1 MWCEHL
7 EHREHQSRLS
17 MIQHQYSL
25 AKRGK
30 WICPQC
36 GKKTFV
42 CYVDENN
49 QVLDEGV
56 GKCDRAD
63 HCAYHYPPRDYFAD
77 HQVIAEVKPRRHR
90 PMLRPLPPPSYID
103 PDVFKRSVLAT
114 ESHRNHLVTF
124 LNSVF
129 NEAIVGRMVHDY
141 YIGTSKHW
149 EGSTVFWQLDRYGHV
164 HGGKIMQYNPTNGK
178 RVKEPFNHI
187 TWVHT
192 AMGLTDYNLK
202 QCLFGE
208 HLLRDYPDM
217 TVAVVESE
225 KTAIIA
231 SGVFGDCITVACGG
245 CGNLTNALC
254 EPLRGRDV
262 VLFPDNGKLAEWSE
276 KGSKMRHL
284 FGRLF
289 IADIMEREAM
299 NVGDDIGDLIVQR
312 YPEWQRQSLDIIPI
326 NLGLTE
332 L

>member
-1 MWCEHL
+1 
-7 EHREHQSRLS
+7 

-77 HQVIAEVKPRRHR
+77 HQVIAEVKPRRSHQ
-90 PMLRPLPPPSYID
+90 PMLRPLQQPSYID
-103 PDVFKRSVLAT
+103 AEVFKRSVLAT
-114 ESHRNHLVTF
+114 ESHNNHLVTF
-124 LNSVF
+124 LNGVF
-129 NEAIVGRMVHDY
+129 DEVIVERMKREY
-141 YIGTSKHW
+141 YIGTANHW
-149 EGSTVFWQLDRYGHV
+149 QGATVFWQVDRYGHV

-178 RVKEPFNHI
+178 RVKDPFNHI

-192 AMGLTDYNLK
+192 VMRLTDYNLK

-231 SGVFGDCITVACGG
+231 SGVFGDCIAVACGG
-245 CGNLTNALC
+245 CENLTDALC

-262 VLFPDNGKLAEWSE
+262 ILFPDNGKFVEWSE
-276 KGSKMRHL
+276 KGAQMRHR
-284 FGRLF
+284 FKRLR
-289 IADIMEREAM
+289 IADIMEREAS
-299 NVGDDIGDLIVQR
+299 NVGDDIGDLIVLR
-312 YPEWQRQSLDIIPI
+312 YPEWQRLSLDIVPI
-326 NLGLTE
+326 NLGLTV

>member
-1 MWCEHL
+1 
-7 EHREHQSRLS
+7 

-42 CYVDENN
+42 CYVDENGH
-49 QVLDEGV
+49 VLDEGV

-63 HCAYHYPPRDYFAD
+63 NCAYHKPPRDYFKD
-77 HQVIAEVKPRRHR
+77 HQVIAEAKPRRPYR
-90 PMLRPLPPPSYID
+90 PMLRPLLQPSYID
-103 PDVFKRSVLAT
+103 KDVFKRVVLAT
-114 ESHRNHLVTF
+114 QSHRNHLVTY
-124 LNSVF
+124 LNTVF
-129 NEAIVGRMVHDY
+129 DTAIVEQMKRDY

-149 EGSTVFWQLDRYGHV
+149 DSSTVFWQVDKYGHV
-164 HGGKIMQYNPTNGK
+164 HGGKIMQYDPTNGK
-178 RVKEPFNHI
+178 RIKEPTPRI

-192 AMGLTDYNLK
+192 AMGLPDYNLK

-208 HLLRDYPDM
+208 HLLRDYPDV
-217 TVAVVESE
+217 TVGVVESE

-231 SGVFGDCITVACGG
+231 SGVFGDCIAVACGG

-262 VLFPDNGKLAEWSE
+262 VLFPDNGKFAEWSE
-276 KGSKMRHL
+276 KASKMRHL
-284 FGRLF
+284 FGRLR
-289 IADIMEREAM
+289 IADIMEREAA
-299 NVGDDIGDLIVQR
+299 NVGDDIGDLITQR
-312 YPEWQRQSLDIIPI
+312 YPEWQRQSLDIVPI
-326 NLGLTE
+326 NLGLIE

>member
-1 MWCEHL
+1 
-7 EHREHQSRLS
+7 

-77 HQVIAEVKPRRHR
+77 HQVIAEVKPRRSHQ
-90 PMLRPLPPPSYID
+90 PMLRPLQQPSYID
-103 PDVFKRSVLAT
+103 AEVFKRSVLAT
-114 ESHRNHLVTF
+114 ESHNNHLVTF
-124 LNSVF
+124 LNGVF
-129 NEAIVGRMVHDY
+129 DEVIVERMKREY
-141 YIGTSKHW
+141 YIGTANHW
-149 EGSTVFWQLDRYGHV
+149 QGATVFWQVDRYGHV

-217 TVAVVESE
+217 TIAVVESE

-231 SGVFGDCITVACGG
+231 SGVFGDCIAVACGG
-245 CGNLTNALC
+245 CENLTDALC

-262 VLFPDNGKLAEWSE
+262 ILFPDNGKFVEWSE
-276 KGSKMRHL
+276 KGAQMRHR
-284 FGRLF
+284 FKRLR
-289 IADIMEREAM
+289 IADIMEREAS
-299 NVGDDIGDLIVQR
+299 NVGDDIGDLIVLR
-312 YPEWQRQSLDIIPI
+312 YPEWQRLSLDIVPI
-326 NLGLTE
+326 NLGLTV